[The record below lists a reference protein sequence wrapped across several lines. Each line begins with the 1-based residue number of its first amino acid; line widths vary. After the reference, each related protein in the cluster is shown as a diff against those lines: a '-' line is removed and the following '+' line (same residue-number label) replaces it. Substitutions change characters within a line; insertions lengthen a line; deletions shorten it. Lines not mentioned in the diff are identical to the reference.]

1 MDIIK
6 KLSHGCTLDCH
17 DCCKFNVYTKG
28 NNVVKIEGDKNH
40 PYTKGFIC
48 KKGMAHLDRLNHKDR
63 IKTPM
68 LKVDGVWKE
77 ISFDK
82 AIEIMAEKLTYY
94 KEKYTSKSVMHYDQ
108 YGSGSVL
115 KYIGDIFFNFYGGV
129 SRHKGGPCWSAGMH
143 AQKYDFGVAKSHA
156 IEDMLNSKSIFVW
169 GKNPAYTTIH
179 TMQIIKK
186 AKEKGIKI
194 VVIDPI
200 YTKTAQIADK
210 YVQVN
215 PGTDGALAI
224 AMAKIIV
231 EDKLYDEEYI
241 NSYVIGFEEYKK
253 YLSSLEL
260 SFLID
265 ECGVKEN
272 DIRELVDLYTNK
284 YSSINVGYG
293 LQKYK
298 NGGNTIRAID
308 ALGAI
313 TGQIG
318 FSGGGVNYANKVY
331 PSVINSDPYNSQ
343 SYGED
348 REFYVSNISKFIEE
362 SLKNTSNKVNYASD
376 ELDMALHKV
385 NYISDELDTTSN
397 KVNYVSDELDM
408 ALHKVNYVSDELD
421 TTSNKVNYV
430 SDELDMALHKVNCV
444 SDELDMALH
453 KVNCVSDE
461 LDMTSNKVN
470 YVSDELDMTSNKVNY
485 VLDELDITSNKT
497 DYISNELYNLSNK
510 SIKDNIPIKM
520 AVITKSNML
529 NQLPDLVEL
538 ERVFSKI
545 EFKVCFDMF
554 ITDTVTLCDMFI
566 PCTNT
571 LESEDIIYSSM
582 TNPYITYNERAV
594 KPAHKLMDEYYF
606 FMELAKKMGLNDYPF
621 VEKRTYLEKV
631 IEPLKRF
638 DKNLDIE
645 KLKNNYFTIHNP
657 VAWEDKKFETPSG
670 KYELYSESIKNLGIS
685 PTPVYISNKY
695 KEIEDKNI
703 SFRLLTNHH
712 ADTLFSQHFMDKK
725 SIAQAYINQR
735 MAKKVGIEEKDIV
748 ILRSKKAK
756 INVQINIDDG
766 VGNYIVKMYVG
777 WWKKHGN
784 PNSLTDTGISDFG
797 GQVTYN
803 ESMVEIIRQN

>member
-68 LKVDGVWKE
+68 LKIDGVWKE

-82 AIEIMAEKLTYY
+82 AIEIMVEKLTYY

-385 NYISDELDTTSN
+385 NY
-397 KVNYVSDELDM
+397 
-408 ALHKVNYVSDELD
+408 VSDELD

-444 SDELDMALH
+444 SDELDMTSN

-554 ITDTVTLCDMFI
+554 ITDTATLCDMFI

-725 SIAQAYINQR
+725 SIAQAYINRR
-735 MAKKVGIEEKDIV
+735 MAKKVGIEDKDIV

>member
-82 AIEIMAEKLTYY
+82 AIEIMVEKLTYY

-241 NSYVIGFEEYKK
+241 NLYVIGFEEYKK

-385 NYISDELDTTSN
+385 NY
-397 KVNYVSDELDM
+397 
-408 ALHKVNYVSDELD
+408 VSDELD

-444 SDELDMALH
+444 SDELDMTSN

-554 ITDTVTLCDMFI
+554 ITDTATLCDMFI

-582 TNPYITYNERAV
+582 TNPYITYNEIAV

-725 SIAQAYINQR
+725 SIAQAYINRR
-735 MAKKVGIEEKDIV
+735 MAKKVGIEDKDIV

>member
-376 ELDMALHKV
+376 ELDTTSNKV

-397 KVNYVSDELDM
+397 
-408 ALHKVNYVSDELD
+408 
-421 TTSNKVNYV
+421 
-430 SDELDMALHKVNCV
+430 
-444 SDELDMALH
+444 

-485 VLDELDITSNKT
+485 VLDELDITSNKVNYVSVELDMTSNKVNYVLDELDITSNKT

-510 SIKDNIPIKM
+510 SIKGNIPIIKM

-554 ITDTVTLCDMFI
+554 ITDTATLCDMFI

-725 SIAQAYINQR
+725 SIAQAYINRR
-735 MAKKVGIEEKDIV
+735 MAKKVGIEDKDIV

>member
-362 SLKNTSNKVNYASD
+362 SLKNTSNKVNY
-376 ELDMALHKV
+376 
-385 NYISDELDTTSN
+385 
-397 KVNYVSDELDM
+397 VSDELDM

-430 SDELDMALHKVNCV
+430 SDELDMALHKVNYV

>member
-94 KEKYTSKSVMHYDQ
+94 KEKYTSKSIMHYDQ

-397 KVNYVSDELDM
+397 KVNYVL
-408 ALHKVNYVSDELD
+408 
-421 TTSNKVNYV
+421 
-430 SDELDMALHKVNCV
+430 
-444 SDELDMALH
+444 
-453 KVNCVSDE
+453 
-461 LDMTSNKVN
+461 
-470 YVSDELDMTSNKVNY
+470 DELDMTSNKVNY

-554 ITDTVTLCDMFI
+554 ITDTATLCDMFI

>member
-408 ALHKVNYVSDELD
+408 ALHKVNG
-421 TTSNKVNYV
+421 V
-430 SDELDMALHKVNCV
+430 SDELDMALHKVNC
-444 SDELDMALH
+444 
-453 KVNCVSDE
+453 
-461 LDMTSNKVN
+461 
-470 YVSDELDMTSNKVNY
+470 VSDELDMTSNKVNY

>member
-17 DCCKFNVYTKG
+17 DCCKFNVYTKE

-385 NYISDELDTTSN
+385 N
-397 KVNYVSDELDM
+397 
-408 ALHKVNYVSDELD
+408 
-421 TTSNKVNYV
+421 
-430 SDELDMALHKVNCV
+430 C
-444 SDELDMALH
+444 
-453 KVNCVSDE
+453 
-461 LDMTSNKVN
+461 
-470 YVSDELDMTSNKVNY
+470 VSDELDMTSNKVNY

-545 EFKVCFDMF
+545 KFKVCFDMF
-554 ITDTVTLCDMFI
+554 MTDTATLCDMFI

-735 MAKKVGIEEKDIV
+735 MAKKVGIEDKDIV

>member
-231 EDKLYDEEYI
+231 EDKLYNEEYI

-376 ELDMALHKV
+376 KLDTTSNKV

-397 KVNYVSDELDM
+397 
-408 ALHKVNYVSDELD
+408 
-421 TTSNKVNYV
+421 
-430 SDELDMALHKVNCV
+430 
-444 SDELDMALH
+444 

-485 VLDELDITSNKT
+485 VLDELDITSNKVNYVSDELDMTSNKVNYVSDELDITSNKT

-510 SIKDNIPIKM
+510 SIKGNIPIKM

-554 ITDTVTLCDMFI
+554 ITDTATLCDMFI

-725 SIAQAYINQR
+725 SIAQAYINRR
-735 MAKKVGIEEKDIV
+735 MAKKVGIEDKDIV

>member
-408 ALHKVNYVSDELD
+408 ALHKVNC
-421 TTSNKVNYV
+421 V

-453 KVNCVSDE
+453 
-461 LDMTSNKVN
+461 KVN

-510 SIKDNIPIKM
+510 LIKDNIPIKM

-554 ITDTVTLCDMFI
+554 ITDTATLCDMFI

-725 SIAQAYINQR
+725 SIAQAYINRR
-735 MAKKVGIEEKDIV
+735 MAKKVGIEDKDIV

>member
-6 KLSHGCTLDCH
+6 RLSHGCTLDCH

-385 NYISDELDTTSN
+385 NYISDELD
-397 KVNYVSDELDM
+397 
-408 ALHKVNYVSDELD
+408 
-421 TTSNKVNYV
+421 
-430 SDELDMALHKVNCV
+430 
-444 SDELDMALH
+444 
-453 KVNCVSDE
+453 
-461 LDMTSNKVN
+461 
-470 YVSDELDMTSNKVNY
+470 
-485 VLDELDITSNKT
+485 ITSNKT

-510 SIKDNIPIKM
+510 SIKGNIPIKM

-554 ITDTVTLCDMFI
+554 ITDTATLCDMFI

-725 SIAQAYINQR
+725 SIAQAYINRR
-735 MAKKVGIEEKDIV
+735 MAKKVGIEDKDIV

>member
-17 DCCKFNVYTKG
+17 DCCKFNVYTKE

-376 ELDMALHKV
+376 ELDTTSNKV

-397 KVNYVSDELDM
+397 KVNYVSDELD
-408 ALHKVNYVSDELD
+408 

-430 SDELDMALHKVNCV
+430 SDELGMALHKVNC
-444 SDELDMALH
+444 
-453 KVNCVSDE
+453 
-461 LDMTSNKVN
+461 
-470 YVSDELDMTSNKVNY
+470 VSDELDMTSNKVNY

-545 EFKVCFDMF
+545 KFKVCFDMF
-554 ITDTVTLCDMFI
+554 MTDTATLCDMFI

-645 KLKNNYFTIHNP
+645 KLKNNYFTIHNL

-685 PTPVYISNKY
+685 PTPVYISN

-735 MAKKVGIEEKDIV
+735 MAKKVGIEDKDIV

>member
-129 SRHKGGPCWSAGMH
+129 SRQKGGPCWSAGMH
-143 AQKYDFGVAKSHA
+143 AQKYDFGIARSHA

-253 YLSSLEL
+253 YLYSLEL

-308 ALGAI
+308 ALSAI

-348 REFYVSNISKFIEE
+348 REFYVSNISEFIEE
-362 SLKNTSNKVNYASD
+362 SLKNTSNKVNYASNELDTTSNKVNYVLD
-376 ELDMALHKV
+376 ELD
-385 NYISDELDTTSN
+385 ITSN
-397 KVNYVSDELDM
+397 KVNYVSDELDI
-408 ALHKVNYVSDELD
+408 
-421 TTSNKVNYV
+421 TSNKVNHV
-430 SDELDMALHKVNCV
+430 SNELGMA
-444 SDELDMALH
+444 
-453 KVNCVSDE
+453 
-461 LDMTSNKVN
+461 SNKIN
-470 YVSDELDMTSNKVNY
+470 YVS
-485 VLDELDITSNKT
+485 DELDITSNKT

-520 AVITKSNML
+520 VVITKSNML

-554 ITDTVTLCDMFI
+554 MTGTATLCDLFI

-594 KPAHKLMDEYYF
+594 KPVHKLMDEYYF

-638 DKNLDIE
+638 DENLDIE
-645 KLKNNYFTIHNP
+645 KLKNNYFTIHSP

-670 KYELYSESIKNLGIS
+670 KYELYSERIKSLGIS
-685 PTPVYISNKY
+685 PTPVYISNRY
-695 KEIEDKNI
+695 REIEDKNI

-725 SIAQAYINQR
+725 SIAQAYINQS
-735 MAKKVGIEEKDIV
+735 MAKKVGIKDKDIV
-748 ILRSKKAK
+748 TLRSKKAK

-766 VGNYIVKMYVG
+766 VGNHIVKMYVG

>member
-17 DCCKFNVYTKG
+17 DCCKFNVYTKE

-376 ELDMALHKV
+376 ELDTTSNKV

-397 KVNYVSDELDM
+397 KVNYVSDELD
-408 ALHKVNYVSDELD
+408 
-421 TTSNKVNYV
+421 T
-430 SDELDMALHKVNCV
+430 
-444 SDELDMALH
+444 
-453 KVNCVSDE
+453 
-461 LDMTSNKVN
+461 TSNKVN

-545 EFKVCFDMF
+545 KFKVCFDMF
-554 ITDTVTLCDMFI
+554 MTDTATLCDMFI

-645 KLKNNYFTIHNP
+645 KLKNNYFTIHNL

-735 MAKKVGIEEKDIV
+735 MAKKVGIEDKDIV

>member
-331 PSVINSDPYNSQ
+331 PSVINSDPYNSK

-397 KVNYVSDELDM
+397 KVNYVSDELDI
-408 ALHKVNYVSDELD
+408 
-421 TTSNKVNYV
+421 
-430 SDELDMALHKVNCV
+430 
-444 SDELDMALH
+444 
-453 KVNCVSDE
+453 
-461 LDMTSNKVN
+461 TSNKVN

-485 VLDELDITSNKT
+485 VLDELDITSNKI

-554 ITDTVTLCDMFI
+554 ITDTATLCDMFI

-725 SIAQAYINQR
+725 SIAQAYINRR
-735 MAKKVGIEEKDIV
+735 MAKKVGIEDKDIV

>member
-376 ELDMALHKV
+376 ELDM
-385 NYISDELDTTSN
+385 TSN
-397 KVNYVSDELDM
+397 KVNYVS
-408 ALHKVNYVSDELD
+408 
-421 TTSNKVNYV
+421 
-430 SDELDMALHKVNCV
+430 
-444 SDELDMALH
+444 
-453 KVNCVSDE
+453 
-461 LDMTSNKVN
+461 
-470 YVSDELDMTSNKVNY
+470 
-485 VLDELDITSNKT
+485 DELDITSNKT

-510 SIKDNIPIKM
+510 SIKGNIPIKM

-538 ERVFSKI
+538 ERGFSKI

-554 ITDTVTLCDMFI
+554 ITDTATLCDMFI

-725 SIAQAYINQR
+725 SIAQAYINRR
-735 MAKKVGIEEKDIV
+735 MAKKVGIEDKDIV

>member
-385 NYISDELDTTSN
+385 N
-397 KVNYVSDELDM
+397 
-408 ALHKVNYVSDELD
+408 
-421 TTSNKVNYV
+421 
-430 SDELDMALHKVNCV
+430 C
-444 SDELDMALH
+444 
-453 KVNCVSDE
+453 
-461 LDMTSNKVN
+461 
-470 YVSDELDMTSNKVNY
+470 VSDELDMTSNKVNY

>member
-430 SDELDMALHKVNCV
+430 SDELD
-444 SDELDMALH
+444 
-453 KVNCVSDE
+453 
-461 LDMTSNKVN
+461 
-470 YVSDELDMTSNKVNY
+470 
-485 VLDELDITSNKT
+485 ITSNKT

-510 SIKDNIPIKM
+510 SIKGNIPIKM

-554 ITDTVTLCDMFI
+554 ITDTATLCDMFI

-725 SIAQAYINQR
+725 SIAQAYINRR
-735 MAKKVGIEEKDIV
+735 MAKKVGIEDKDIV

>member
-68 LKVDGVWKE
+68 LKIDGVWKE

-272 DIRELVDLYTNK
+272 NIRELVDLYTNK

-376 ELDMALHKV
+376 KLDTTSNKV

-397 KVNYVSDELDM
+397 
-408 ALHKVNYVSDELD
+408 
-421 TTSNKVNYV
+421 
-430 SDELDMALHKVNCV
+430 
-444 SDELDMALH
+444 

-485 VLDELDITSNKT
+485 VLDELDITSNKVNYVSDELDMTSNKVNYVSDELDITSNKT

-510 SIKDNIPIKM
+510 SIKGNIPIKM

-554 ITDTVTLCDMFI
+554 ITDTATLCDMFI

-735 MAKKVGIEEKDIV
+735 MAKKVGIEDKDIV

>member
-408 ALHKVNYVSDELD
+408 ALHKVN
-421 TTSNKVNYV
+421 
-430 SDELDMALHKVNCV
+430 CV

>member
-17 DCCKFNVYTKG
+17 DCCKFNVYTKE

-331 PSVINSDPYNSQ
+331 LSVINSDPYNSQ

-376 ELDMALHKV
+376 ELDTTSNKV

-397 KVNYVSDELDM
+397 KVNYI
-408 ALHKVNYVSDELD
+408 SDELD
-421 TTSNKVNYV
+421 T
-430 SDELDMALHKVNCV
+430 
-444 SDELDMALH
+444 
-453 KVNCVSDE
+453 
-461 LDMTSNKVN
+461 
-470 YVSDELDMTSNKVNY
+470 TSNKVNY

-554 ITDTVTLCDMFI
+554 MTDTATLCDMFI

-645 KLKNNYFTIHNP
+645 KLKNNYFTIHNL

-735 MAKKVGIEEKDIV
+735 MAKKVGIEDKDIV

>member
-129 SRHKGGPCWSAGMH
+129 SRQKGGPCWSAGMH
-143 AQKYDFGVAKSHA
+143 AQKYDFGIARSHA

-241 NSYVIGFEEYKK
+241 KSYVIGFEEYKK
-253 YLSSLEL
+253 YLYSLEL

-308 ALGAI
+308 ALSAI

-362 SLKNTSNKVNYASD
+362 SLKNTSNKVNYASN
-376 ELDMALHKV
+376 K
-385 NYISDELDTTSN
+385 LDT
-397 KVNYVSDELDM
+397 
-408 ALHKVNYVSDELD
+408 
-421 TTSNKVNYV
+421 
-430 SDELDMALHKVNCV
+430 
-444 SDELDMALH
+444 
-453 KVNCVSDE
+453 
-461 LDMTSNKVN
+461 
-470 YVSDELDMTSNKVNY
+470 TSNKVNY
-485 VLDELDITSNKT
+485 VLDELDITSNKVNYVSDELDITSNKVNHVSNELGMASNKINYVSDELDTTSNKT

-510 SIKDNIPIKM
+510 LIKDNIPIKM
-520 AVITKSNML
+520 VVITKSNML

-554 ITDTVTLCDMFI
+554 MTDTATLCDLFI

-594 KPAHKLMDEYYF
+594 KPVHKLMDEYYF

-638 DKNLDIE
+638 DENLDIE
-645 KLKNNYFTIHNP
+645 KLKNNYFTIHSP

-670 KYELYSESIKNLGIS
+670 KYELYSERIKSLGIS
-685 PTPVYISNKY
+685 PTPVYISNRY
-695 KEIEDKNI
+695 REIEDKNI

-725 SIAQAYINQR
+725 SIAQAYINQS
-735 MAKKVGIEEKDIV
+735 MAKKVGIKDKDIV
-748 ILRSKKAK
+748 TLRSKKAK

>member
-430 SDELDMALHKVNCV
+430 SDELDMELHKVNGV

>member
-362 SLKNTSNKVNYASD
+362 SLKNTSNKVNY
-376 ELDMALHKV
+376 
-385 NYISDELDTTSN
+385 
-397 KVNYVSDELDM
+397 VS
-408 ALHKVNYVSDELD
+408 
-421 TTSNKVNYV
+421 
-430 SDELDMALHKVNCV
+430 
-444 SDELDMALH
+444 
-453 KVNCVSDE
+453 
-461 LDMTSNKVN
+461 
-470 YVSDELDMTSNKVNY
+470 
-485 VLDELDITSNKT
+485 DELDITSNKT

-510 SIKDNIPIKM
+510 SIKGNIPIKM

-554 ITDTVTLCDMFI
+554 ITDTATLCDMFI

-725 SIAQAYINQR
+725 SIAQAYINRR
-735 MAKKVGIEEKDIV
+735 MAKKVGIEDKDIV

>member
-1 MDIIK
+1 
-6 KLSHGCTLDCH
+6 CTLDCH

-94 KEKYTSKSVMHYDQ
+94 KEKYTSKSIMHYDQ

-408 ALHKVNYVSDELD
+408 ALHKVN
-421 TTSNKVNYV
+421 
-430 SDELDMALHKVNCV
+430 CV

-554 ITDTVTLCDMFI
+554 ITDTATLCDMFI

>member
-82 AIEIMAEKLTYY
+82 AIEIMVEKLTYY

-376 ELDMALHKV
+376 ELDM
-385 NYISDELDTTSN
+385 TSN
-397 KVNYVSDELDM
+397 KVNYVS
-408 ALHKVNYVSDELD
+408 
-421 TTSNKVNYV
+421 
-430 SDELDMALHKVNCV
+430 
-444 SDELDMALH
+444 
-453 KVNCVSDE
+453 
-461 LDMTSNKVN
+461 
-470 YVSDELDMTSNKVNY
+470 
-485 VLDELDITSNKT
+485 DELDITSNKT

-510 SIKDNIPIKM
+510 SIKGNIPIKM

-554 ITDTVTLCDMFI
+554 ITDTATLCDMFI

-725 SIAQAYINQR
+725 SIAQAYINRR
-735 MAKKVGIEEKDIV
+735 MAKKVGIEDKDIV

>member
-94 KEKYTSKSVMHYDQ
+94 KEKYTSKSIMHYDQ

-408 ALHKVNYVSDELD
+408 ALHKVNC
-421 TTSNKVNYV
+421 V

-444 SDELDMALH
+444 SDELDMTSN
-453 KVNCVSDE
+453 KVNYVSDE

-554 ITDTVTLCDMFI
+554 ITDTATLCDMFI

>member
-376 ELDMALHKV
+376 ELDM
-385 NYISDELDTTSN
+385 TSN
-397 KVNYVSDELDM
+397 KVNYVS
-408 ALHKVNYVSDELD
+408 
-421 TTSNKVNYV
+421 
-430 SDELDMALHKVNCV
+430 
-444 SDELDMALH
+444 
-453 KVNCVSDE
+453 
-461 LDMTSNKVN
+461 
-470 YVSDELDMTSNKVNY
+470 
-485 VLDELDITSNKT
+485 DELDITSNKT

-510 SIKDNIPIKM
+510 SIKGNIPIKM

-554 ITDTVTLCDMFI
+554 ITDTATLCDMFI

-606 FMELAKKMGLNDYPF
+606 FMELVKKMGLNDYPF

-725 SIAQAYINQR
+725 SIAQAYINRR
-735 MAKKVGIEEKDIV
+735 MAKKVGIEDKDIV

>member
-68 LKVDGVWKE
+68 LKIDGVWKE

-343 SYGED
+343 SYGEG

-385 NYISDELDTTSN
+385 NYIS
-397 KVNYVSDELDM
+397 
-408 ALHKVNYVSDELD
+408 
-421 TTSNKVNYV
+421 
-430 SDELDMALHKVNCV
+430 
-444 SDELDMALH
+444 
-453 KVNCVSDE
+453 
-461 LDMTSNKVN
+461 
-470 YVSDELDMTSNKVNY
+470 
-485 VLDELDITSNKT
+485 DELDITSNKT

-554 ITDTVTLCDMFI
+554 ITDTATLCDMFI

>member
-272 DIRELVDLYTNK
+272 NIRELVDLYTNK

-318 FSGGGVNYANKVY
+318 FSGGGINYANKVY

-376 ELDMALHKV
+376 KLDMALHKV

-397 KVNYVSDELDM
+397 
-408 ALHKVNYVSDELD
+408 
-421 TTSNKVNYV
+421 
-430 SDELDMALHKVNCV
+430 
-444 SDELDMALH
+444 

-485 VLDELDITSNKT
+485 VLDELDITSNKVNYVSDELDMTSNKVNYVSDELDITSNKT

-510 SIKDNIPIKM
+510 SIKGNIPIKM

-545 EFKVCFDMF
+545 EFKVCFDIF
-554 ITDTVTLCDMFI
+554 ITDTATLCDMFI

-735 MAKKVGIEEKDIV
+735 MAKKVGIEDKDIV

>member
-376 ELDMALHKV
+376 ELDM
-385 NYISDELDTTSN
+385 TSN
-397 KVNYVSDELDM
+397 KVNYVS
-408 ALHKVNYVSDELD
+408 
-421 TTSNKVNYV
+421 
-430 SDELDMALHKVNCV
+430 
-444 SDELDMALH
+444 
-453 KVNCVSDE
+453 
-461 LDMTSNKVN
+461 
-470 YVSDELDMTSNKVNY
+470 
-485 VLDELDITSNKT
+485 DELDITSNKT

-510 SIKDNIPIKM
+510 SIKGNIPIKM

-554 ITDTVTLCDMFI
+554 ITDTATLCDMFI

-571 LESEDIIYSSM
+571 LEREDIIYSSM

-725 SIAQAYINQR
+725 SIAQAYINRR
-735 MAKKVGIEEKDIV
+735 MAKKVGIEDKDIV

>member
-129 SRHKGGPCWSAGMH
+129 SRQKGGPCWSAGMH
-143 AQKYDFGVAKSHA
+143 AQKYDFGIARSHA

-253 YLSSLEL
+253 YLYSLEL

-308 ALGAI
+308 ALSAI

-318 FSGGGVNYANKVY
+318 FNGGGVNYANKVY

-348 REFYVSNISKFIEE
+348 REFYVSNISEFIEE
-362 SLKNTSNKVNYASD
+362 SLKNTSNKVNYASNELDTTSNKVNYVLD
-376 ELDMALHKV
+376 ELD
-385 NYISDELDTTSN
+385 ITSN
-397 KVNYVSDELDM
+397 KVNYVSDELDI
-408 ALHKVNYVSDELD
+408 
-421 TTSNKVNYV
+421 TSNKVNHV
-430 SDELDMALHKVNCV
+430 SNELGMA
-444 SDELDMALH
+444 
-453 KVNCVSDE
+453 
-461 LDMTSNKVN
+461 SNKIN
-470 YVSDELDMTSNKVNY
+470 YVS
-485 VLDELDITSNKT
+485 DELDITSNKT

-510 SIKDNIPIKM
+510 LIKDNIPIKM
-520 AVITKSNML
+520 VVITKSNML

-554 ITDTVTLCDMFI
+554 MTDTATLCDLFI

-594 KPAHKLMDEYYF
+594 KPVHKLMDEYYF

-638 DKNLDIE
+638 DENLDIE
-645 KLKNNYFTIHNP
+645 KLKNNYFTIHSP

-670 KYELYSESIKNLGIS
+670 KYELYSERIKSLGIS
-685 PTPVYISNKY
+685 PTPVYISNRY
-695 KEIEDKNI
+695 REIEDKNI

-725 SIAQAYINQR
+725 SIAQAYINQS
-735 MAKKVGIEEKDIV
+735 MAKKVGIKDKDIV
-748 ILRSKKAK
+748 TLRSKKAK

-766 VGNYIVKMYVG
+766 VGNHIVKMYVG

>member
-385 NYISDELDTTSN
+385 NG
-397 KVNYVSDELDM
+397 
-408 ALHKVNYVSDELD
+408 
-421 TTSNKVNYV
+421 
-430 SDELDMALHKVNCV
+430 V

>member
-129 SRHKGGPCWSAGMH
+129 SRQKGGPCWSAGMH
-143 AQKYDFGVAKSHA
+143 AQKYDFGIARSHS

-210 YVQVN
+210 YVRVN

-241 NSYVIGFEEYKK
+241 KSYVIGFEEYKK
-253 YLSSLEL
+253 YLYSLEL

-308 ALGAI
+308 ALSAI

-362 SLKNTSNKVNYASD
+362 SLKNTSNKVNYASN
-376 ELDMALHKV
+376 K
-385 NYISDELDTTSN
+385 LDT
-397 KVNYVSDELDM
+397 
-408 ALHKVNYVSDELD
+408 
-421 TTSNKVNYV
+421 
-430 SDELDMALHKVNCV
+430 
-444 SDELDMALH
+444 
-453 KVNCVSDE
+453 
-461 LDMTSNKVN
+461 
-470 YVSDELDMTSNKVNY
+470 TSNKVNY
-485 VLDELDITSNKT
+485 VLDELDITSNKVNYVSDELDITSNKVNHVSNELGMASNKINYVSNKT

-510 SIKDNIPIKM
+510 LIKDNIPIKM
-520 AVITKSNML
+520 VVITKSNML

-554 ITDTVTLCDMFI
+554 MTDTATLCDLFI

-594 KPAHKLMDEYYF
+594 KPVHKLMDEYYF

-638 DKNLDIE
+638 DENLDIE
-645 KLKNNYFTIHNP
+645 KLKNNYFTIHSP

-670 KYELYSESIKNLGIS
+670 EYELYSERIKSLGIS
-685 PTPVYISNKY
+685 PTPVYISNRY
-695 KEIEDKNI
+695 REIEDKNI

-725 SIAQAYINQR
+725 SIAQAYINQS
-735 MAKKVGIEEKDIV
+735 MAKKVGIKDKDIV
-748 ILRSKKAK
+748 TLRSKKAK

>member
-200 YTKTAQIADK
+200 YTKTAQVADK

-253 YLSSLEL
+253 YLYSLEL

-272 DIRELVDLYTNK
+272 DIRELVALYTNK

-331 PSVINSDPYNSQ
+331 QSVINSDPYNSQ

-376 ELDMALHKV
+376 EF
-385 NYISDELDTTSN
+385 DTTSN
-397 KVNYVSDELDM
+397 KVNYIL
-408 ALHKVNYVSDELD
+408 DELD
-421 TTSNKVNYV
+421 T
-430 SDELDMALHKVNCV
+430 
-444 SDELDMALH
+444 
-453 KVNCVSDE
+453 
-461 LDMTSNKVN
+461 
-470 YVSDELDMTSNKVNY
+470 TSNKVNY
-485 VLDELDITSNKT
+485 VLDELDITSNKVNHVSNELGMASNKVNHVSNELDITSNKVNYVLDELNTTSNKT

-520 AVITKSNML
+520 VVITKSNML

-554 ITDTVTLCDMFI
+554 ITDTATLCDMFI

-735 MAKKVGIEEKDIV
+735 MAKKVGIEDKDIV

>member
-318 FSGGGVNYANKVY
+318 FSGGGINYANKVY

-376 ELDMALHKV
+376 ELD
-385 NYISDELDTTSN
+385 TTSN
-397 KVNYVSDELDM
+397 KVNY
-408 ALHKVNYVSDELD
+408 
-421 TTSNKVNYV
+421 
-430 SDELDMALHKVNCV
+430 
-444 SDELDMALH
+444 
-453 KVNCVSDE
+453 VSDE

-485 VLDELDITSNKT
+485 VLDELDITSNKI

-554 ITDTVTLCDMFI
+554 ITDTATLCDMFI

-725 SIAQAYINQR
+725 SIAQAYINRR
-735 MAKKVGIEEKDIV
+735 MAKKVGIEDKDIV

>member
-115 KYIGDIFFNFYGGV
+115 KYIGDIFFYFYGGV

-253 YLSSLEL
+253 YLYSLEL

-376 ELDMALHKV
+376 ELD
-385 NYISDELDTTSN
+385 TTSN
-397 KVNYVSDELDM
+397 KVNYVSDELG
-408 ALHKVNYVSDELD
+408 
-421 TTSNKVNYV
+421 
-430 SDELDMALHKVNCV
+430 MALHKVNCV
-444 SDELDMALH
+444 S
-453 KVNCVSDE
+453 
-461 LDMTSNKVN
+461 
-470 YVSDELDMTSNKVNY
+470 
-485 VLDELDITSNKT
+485 DELDITSNKT

-554 ITDTVTLCDMFI
+554 ITDTATLCDMFI

-735 MAKKVGIEEKDIV
+735 MAKKVGIEDKDIV
-748 ILRSKKAK
+748 ILSSKKAK

>member
-331 PSVINSDPYNSQ
+331 LSVINSDPYNSQ

-376 ELDMALHKV
+376 ELDM
-385 NYISDELDTTSN
+385 TSN
-397 KVNYVSDELDM
+397 KVNYVS
-408 ALHKVNYVSDELD
+408 
-421 TTSNKVNYV
+421 
-430 SDELDMALHKVNCV
+430 
-444 SDELDMALH
+444 
-453 KVNCVSDE
+453 
-461 LDMTSNKVN
+461 
-470 YVSDELDMTSNKVNY
+470 
-485 VLDELDITSNKT
+485 DELDITSNKT

-510 SIKDNIPIKM
+510 SIKGNIPIKM

-554 ITDTVTLCDMFI
+554 ITDTATLCDMFI

-725 SIAQAYINQR
+725 SIAQAYINRR
-735 MAKKVGIEEKDIV
+735 MAKKVGIEDKDIV